1 MRVVVFFR
9 RRRLCS
15 VVAGKDLLG
24 RGAESSD
31 DGQNPKPK
39 PTAAAAA
46 AAAGL
51 FAGRLELVR
60 APGSGHDGE
69 EGRGQGGAQGK
80 EECGGEQ
87 AAAAAAAAGRRCLK

>member
-39 PTAAAAA
+39 PTAAAA